1 MSRRESSGTRKRK
14 VVSLQTTSLQA
25 NVEHDH
31 EIDLQRRRSES
42 SKAYAQP
49 LMKVANAKIRTHMK
63 TTKTMTVLYVYIFGY
78 CYREGKRGS
87 RAAYGV
93 YIYGIPYKEQA
104 RHVSAPVSMYA
115 KQTSKVAS
123 LHAFEAGLESD
134 VIRNALRSDV
144 RVIFYIDDP
153 YTLSMLTYKG
163 AELESQQYPPR
174 SNYKTIRRVR
184 EAMKKAFTQA
194 KHHPNLLPI
203 DLTDAR
209 QAEGYANARRMA
221 KSVIDRLRH
230 TSKAEG
236 GEKEMYELQDG
247 CAYDD
252 TARIRLN
259 VPPHDR
265 KYALSK
271 GAWWDWDEGSWYTY
285 GPNDLG
291 IHYDMTR
298 IDLLNLLN
306 LYKR

>member
-1 MSRRESSGTRKRK
+1 MSRRASSGTRKRK
-14 VVSLQTTSLQA
+14 GVSSQTTSLHA
-25 NVEHDH
+25 DVEQDH
-31 EIDLQRRRSES
+31 ETDLQRRRSES
-42 SKAYAQP
+42 SKAYAYP
-49 LMKVANAKIRTHMK
+49 LMKVANANLRTQIK
-63 TTKTMTVLYVYIFGY
+63 TTKTPSALFVYLFGY
-78 CYREGKRGS
+78 CHREGQRGS

-93 YIYGIPYKEQA
+93 YIHGIPYKEQT

-123 LHAFEAGLESD
+123 LHAFEAALESD
-134 VIRNALRSDV
+134 VVRHALRSDV
-144 RVIFYIDDP
+144 RVMFYIDDP

-163 AELESQQYPPR
+163 AELEAQQYPPR
-174 SNYKTIRRVR
+174 ANYKTIKRVR
-184 EAMKKAFTQA
+184 EAMKKAFKRA
-194 KHHPNLLPI
+194 NHHPNLLPV

-221 KSVIDRLRH
+221 KSVIDHLRH
-230 TSKAEG
+230 TPKADG
-236 GEKEMYELQDG
+236 GEQEMYELQNG

-252 TARIRLN
+252 TARIRLH

-271 GAWWDWDEGSWYTY
+271 GAWWDWEEGSWYTY
-285 GPNDLG
+285 GPDDLG